1 MRGGFF
7 IDQSKGHAFFKKD
20 TVMVEFDAVQND
32 SFCKKMISKSDSEDV
47 FDWLNQS
54 KDVLLGESFFR
65 DDIEAMLAE
74 LLQSN
79 ILKIWVVDVYDEGD
93 IQTAKS
99 LCIELPDDKVAR
111 ENVLDFSNVFIEDQ
125 GFDRLEDCDQRYV
138 YVPFD

>member
-1 MRGGFF
+1 
-7 IDQSKGHAFFKKD
+7 
-20 TVMVEFDAVQND
+20 MVEFDAVKSD
-32 SFCKKMISKSDSEDV
+32 SFCKKMISESDSEDV

-79 ILKIWVVDVYDEGD
+79 VLKIWVVDVYDEGD
-93 IQTAKS
+93 IQTAKA
-99 LCIELPDDKVAR
+99 LCIELPDDKVDR

-125 GFDRLEDCDQRYV
+125 GFDRLEDCDQHYV